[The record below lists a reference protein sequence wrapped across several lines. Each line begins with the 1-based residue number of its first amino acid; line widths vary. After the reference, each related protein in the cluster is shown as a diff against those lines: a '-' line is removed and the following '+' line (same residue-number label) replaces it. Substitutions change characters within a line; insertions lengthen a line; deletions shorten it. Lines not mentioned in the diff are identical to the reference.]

1 MNIKIVFLSGLFVFL
16 TNCVFA
22 QKDDINVNVTTQNTT
37 ANRVGAFNSARMAEW
52 RNMRARRL
60 QKYLYDPSKE
70 TAQKLYHANK
80 VIGLPW
86 DADIKPEHVKLWL
99 PKIDLS
105 NKVTNEKPLSRDEAV
120 KQLKEAKELL
130 DSGILTQ
137 EEYNKLSDKLK
148 PIIVGK

>member
-1 MNIKIVFLSGLFVFL
+1 MNQKNIFLSVLLVIAA
-16 TNCVFA
+16 NCVFA
-22 QKDDINVNVTTQNTT
+22 QNDDININVTSQNTT

-60 QKYLYDPSKE
+60 QKYLFDPSKE
-70 TAQKLYHANK
+70 TTQKLYHANK

-105 NKVTNEKPLSRDEAV
+105 NKVVNEKPITRDEAV

-130 DSGILTQ
+130 DQGILTQ
-137 EEYNKLSDKLK
+137 EEYNKLSERLK